1 MADVKWIKIPSN
13 FFELDVIQEIDK
25 SPHRDETLLI
35 LIQLITISNKKF
47 PRNKFQISKGFNL
60 SDEVICSVLKIEPE
74 SWLTAKNIL
83 MDLEIIKIIGDTLFI
98 KDFWKT
104 SRDRNSKEYTE
115 WRLNVFKRDKYT
127 CQHCH
132 KTGGELE
139 AHHKIRWVDDIS
151 KRYEVDNGITL
162 CKKCHKETHKETHK
176 KEGDDLSQKEE
187 CLQKQ

>member
-25 SPHRDETLLI
+25 SPYRDETLLI

-60 SDEVICSVLKIEPE
+60 GDEVICSILKIELE

-83 MDLEIIKIIGDTLFI
+83 MDLEIIKIVEDTLFI

-115 WRLNVFKRDKYT
+115 WRLKVFKRDKYT

-162 CKKCHKETHKETHK
+162 CRECHRKTHKRGEK
-176 KEGDDLSQKEE
+176 
-187 CLQKQ
+187 